1 MRGRKRFS
9 ILILI
14 LITMA
19 SCNMSTPT
27 PDEQS
32 FTIVPVYEDMLA
44 YINAAREVDD
54 PDLEKLLETYVLD
67 PNWEPC
73 AGEEYLPPPGSIFDE
88 PIQDL
93 GALEE
98 KIHLLQESN
107 VESMVR
113 SALHKSARKLTGP
126 DTTVCIIAADPN
138 NWFIRE
144 RMNGVNGWTF
154 GAGKI
159 ILQVNPVPG
168 WEAWVPY
175 IIAHEYHHSA
185 WTDRFYLTDDREDLI
200 DNLIFEGKADSFA
213 HIIYPDT
220 DVPWVSALTA
230 EEERLQWEKIL
241 SQGETTDSMV
251 KTRFMVG
258 GDEDTP
264 TWTGY
269 TIGYHIVQS
278 YLDSHPEVDIDTWTA
293 LPPQELV
300 QESGYQGGY

>member
-1 MRGRKRFS
+1 MMNWKRFS

-14 LITMA
+14 LFSFS
-19 SCNMSTPT
+19 SCNMPTPT
-27 PDEQS
+27 PEEQS

-44 YINAAREVDD
+44 YINAAREIDD
-54 PDLEKLLETYVLD
+54 PDFIKLLETYVLA
-67 PNWEPC
+67 PNWESC

-93 GALEE
+93 DALEE

-107 VESMVR
+107 LESMVW
-113 SALHKSARKLTGP
+113 SALQNSARILEGP

-144 RMNGVNGWTF
+144 KMNGVNGWTF

-168 WEAWVPY
+168 WQTWIPY
-175 IIAHEYHHSA
+175 IIAHEYHHSV
-185 WTDRFYLTDDREDLI
+185 WTDRYFPTDDRESLI

-213 HIIYPDT
+213 HIVYPNI

-230 EEERLQWEKIL
+230 EEERLQWEKIRG
-241 SQGETTDSMV
+241 QGETTDSMV

-258 GDEDTP
+258 GDEETP

-269 TIGYHIVQS
+269 TIGFHIVQS
-278 YLDSHPEVDIDTWTA
+278 YLQSHPQVDIETWTA
-293 LPPQELV
+293 LPPQDLV
-300 QESGYQGGY
+300 QESSYQGGY